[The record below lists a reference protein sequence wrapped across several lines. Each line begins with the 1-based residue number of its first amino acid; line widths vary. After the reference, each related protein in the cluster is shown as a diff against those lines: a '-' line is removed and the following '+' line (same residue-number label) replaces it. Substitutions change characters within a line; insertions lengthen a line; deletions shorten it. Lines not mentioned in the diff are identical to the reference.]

1 MLDKLTG
8 ALDFQAEALKL
19 RSERTKVL
27 AGNIANADTPGFK
40 ARDFDFGKSLASA
53 THAMNSSSGSATSLS
68 TTTAGHVATASAFG
82 GAAGSARL
90 QYRAVSQPSIDGNTV
105 DSDVEQAKFAE
116 NTVRY
121 ESTLKFLN
129 GQIRT
134 ILSAVNG
141 Q

>member
-8 ALDFQAEALKL
+8 ALDFNAEALKL

-27 AGNIANADTPGFK
+27 AGNIANADTPGYK
-40 ARDFDFGKSLASA
+40 AKDFDFGKTLASA
-53 THAMNSSSGSATSLS
+53 THALNSGAAGAALS
-68 TTTAGHVATASAFG
+68 TTTSGHIATARAFG
-82 GAAGSARL
+82 TDASAARL
-90 QYRAVSQPSIDGNTV
+90 QYRTPDQPSIDGNTV
-105 DSDVEQAKFAE
+105 DSDTEQAKFAE

-129 GQIRT
+129 GQIHT